1 MNSLKTKH
9 KILYGL
15 MTLVFLS
22 VWYCRDIFTST
33 YVKLQDAFA
42 AERNAAG
49 GWKLIGYTNPASN
62 NFTYSGTGVG
72 DAATVALTAL
82 NNNVGWQAQNIP
94 ALNECTANNGCTWKV
109 TLANGTV
116 GGQIKYHACQ
126 STKAAPFTPNFDA
139 ISTPGATGCTV
150 N

>member
-1 MNSLKTKH
+1 M
-9 KILYGL
+9 
-15 MTLVFLS
+15 
-22 VWYCRDIFTST
+22 
-33 YVKLQDAFA
+33 KLQDAFA

-126 STKAAPFTPNFDA
+126 STNAAPLTPNFDA
-139 ISTPGATGCTV
+139 ISTPGATGCSV
-150 N
+150 D